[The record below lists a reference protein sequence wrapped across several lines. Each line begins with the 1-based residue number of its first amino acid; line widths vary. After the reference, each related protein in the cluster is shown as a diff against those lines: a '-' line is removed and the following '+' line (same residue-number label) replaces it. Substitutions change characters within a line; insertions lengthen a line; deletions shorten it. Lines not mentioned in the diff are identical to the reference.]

1 MTAGTNIT
9 SEMQKCVASSFSR
22 CKCVLVIFPDARAS
36 GFCHIRRCTS
46 VLTYSQIQMCF
57 CYFPRCKKCLASCF
71 SRCKCALVISPDAKV
86 CGFKCFSCCR
96 NFLWQGRRQSWSL
109 ERIFNQPFT
118 SLVNFPRLRT
128 QIELI
133 SIVIKHGSLNL
144 IKLNLNFNEL

>member
-1 MTAGTNIT
+1 MCGFKFLKV
-9 SEMQKCVASSFSR
+9 QVCFGYFPR
-22 CKCVLVIFPDARAS
+22 CLS
-36 GFCHIRRCTS
+36 GFCHIRRCKG
-46 VLTYSQIQMCF
+46 VLTNSQIQMCF

-86 CGFKCFSCCR
+86 CGSGFKCFSCCR

-118 SLVNFPRLRT
+118 SLVNFPRLRI
-128 QIELI
+128 QIELV

-144 IKLNLNFNEL
+144 IKSNLNFNEL

>member
-1 MTAGTNIT
+1 MFFLFPQI
-9 SEMQKCVASSFSR
+9 QKVFGFVFLKVQVCFGYFPR
-22 CKCVLVIFPDARAS
+22 CPS
-36 GFCHIRRCTS
+36 GFCHIRRCKG
-46 VLTYSQIQMCF
+46 VLTNSQIQMCF

-118 SLVNFPRLRT
+118 SLVNFPRLRI

-144 IKLNLNFNEL
+144 INLNLNFNEL